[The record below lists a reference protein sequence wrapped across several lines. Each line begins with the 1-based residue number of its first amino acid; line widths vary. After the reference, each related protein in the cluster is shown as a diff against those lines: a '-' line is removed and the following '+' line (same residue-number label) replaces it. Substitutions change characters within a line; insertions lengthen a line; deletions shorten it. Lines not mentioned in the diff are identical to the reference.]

1 MGELWRGFE
10 SFFQQVSVIKG
21 YDIVDIII
29 VSYLLYRLILLVR
42 SSGTMRVFAMIGVMV
57 VLGPI
62 TNLLNLH
69 TLNFLL
75 QSVLEIGVFAVL
87 VLYQPELRRF
97 VDNFVR
103 VWNAGYKPAQ
113 EIDTV
118 ISQTVV
124 ACDTMSKQRV
134 GALIVFARSSQLEE
148 YTKTGTVID
157 GKVSEQL
164 LRNVFFNK
172 SPLHDGAMIVRHGR
186 VYAAGC
192 VLPLSQSHKIS
203 LDLGTRHRAGVGISE
218 VSDAVVV
225 IVSEETGAISLSV
238 GGVLKRHLPP
248 QMLERMLRRELI
260 EPVEKKDG
268 VIASLWEKV
277 KLLGAALK
285 KLLSMWFKREEKDD
299 EE

>member
-1 MGELWRGFE
+1 MSEIE
-10 SFFQQVSVIKG
+10 NFFQQLTVIRW
-21 YDIVDIII
+21 YDILDIVI
-29 VSYLLYRLILLVR
+29 VAYLIYRLIPMIR
-42 SSGTMRVFAMIGVMV
+42 SSGTMRIFGIIGGLL
-57 VLGPI
+57 VLRWI
-62 TNLLNLH
+62 TDLLNLH
-69 TLNFLL
+69 TLNYLL
-75 QSVLEIGVFAVL
+75 QQIMSTGIIAVV

-97 VDNFVR
+97 VDNFIH
-103 VWNAGYKPAQ
+103 VWITGYKPAQ

-148 YTKTGTVID
+148 YTKTGTIID
-157 GKVSEQL
+157 GRVSEQL

-172 SPLHDGAMIVRHGR
+172 APLHDGAMIVRNGR
-186 VYAAGC
+186 IYAAGC
-192 VLPLSQSHKIS
+192 VLPLSQSSKIS
-203 LDLGTRHRAGVGISE
+203 LDLGTRHRAGVGITE

-260 EPVEKKDG
+260 EPVERKEG
-268 VIASLWEKV
+268 VMGSIWEKI
-277 KLLGAALK
+277 KLLGAAMK
-285 KLLSMWFKREEKDD
+285 RLLTMWFKKEAKED
-299 EE
+299 ED